1 MTVIDVS
8 AFVGAYPFRDLG
20 SAGSANWLVEQ
31 MNRLHIDQA
40 WVGYLPAVFHRDPAP
55 GNHAL
60 ELITAS
66 CAGRLLPV
74 PTVNPEQP
82 RWQDDLN
89 RALEHGAPA
98 VRVFPQ
104 YQGIDPAGDEMRVL
118 LAATAIAT
126 IPLIL
131 TVRLEDAR
139 QRHPLDVAPEL
150 PAAAVRAL
158 VRSDAQARVL
168 VTHADA
174 AYVQEVHFG
183 LTDREAGQVLWD
195 ITWLWGPPEDHLGRL
210 IHTIGHERFTL
221 GTGMPLRIGD
231 VAMARLDLLDL
242 PDETRRALLGG
253 NLQDW
258 IGRVSETESSVDP
271 AG

>member
-55 GNHAL
+55 GNQAL

-66 CAGRLLPV
+66 SADRLLPV

-89 RALEHGAPA
+89 RALETGAPA

-118 LAATAIAT
+118 LAASAVAA

-158 VRSDAQARVL
+158 VRSDAQAKVL

-174 AYVQEVHFG
+174 AFIEEVHFG
-183 LTDREAGQVLWD
+183 LTDREAAQVLWD
-195 ITWLWGPPEDHLGRL
+195 ITWLWGPPEDRLGHLLR
-210 IHTIGHERFTL
+210 TIGRERFTL
-221 GTGMPLRIGD
+221 GTAMPLRIGD
-231 VAMARLDLLDL
+231 VALARLDLLDVS
-242 PDETRRALLGG
+242 DETRRAVLGG

-258 IGRVSETESSVDP
+258 MGGVSETASSSDP